1 MSSSRIIRSG
11 AELSRLYILEP
22 LAELAP
28 VPDQELFRPVRLG
41 GEPEPEYENHAEEE
55 AAIVPC
61 IPEEEALLRISEA
74 RAEGARE
81 GREEARGEL
90 ASACAALSQ
99 ALLEIA
105 PLKEKLMHEAEEDLL
120 KLSVAIARKVMLREL
135 ATDPRVLAG
144 LVRGALETASAADEI
159 AVRLNPDQYPLV
171 AECREL
177 QELAQ
182 GERSIAFKPD
192 PAIPPAGC
200 LVETV
205 RGTLDAG
212 VDAQLDDILRRLL
225 DEKSTRGARRV
236 RK

>member
-11 AELSRLYILEP
+11 EELSRLYILEP

-28 VPDQELFRPVRLG
+28 ATDQELFRPVRLG
-41 GEPEPEYENHAEEE
+41 GEVEQEYEDHAEEE
-55 AAIVPC
+55 AIVPC
-61 IPEEEALLRISEA
+61 IPEEEALLRITEA

-90 ASACAALSQ
+90 AAACAALSQ

-120 KLSVAIARKVMLREL
+120 KLAVGIARKVMLREL

-144 LVRGALETASAADEI
+144 LVRGALETASATDEI

-182 GERSIAFKPD
+182 GERSISFKAD

-200 LVETV
+200 VVETV

-212 VDAQLDDILRRLL
+212 IDAQLDDILRRLL
-225 DEKSTRGARRV
+225 DEKSTRGARRG